1 MKIHTFHHNSFY
13 HKVIKSLH
21 LTGDNIYV
29 HHYHHLQHLHHHHRD
44 HDLFVQLISS
54 RITELDRICKKA
66 LSISIITLGIFSN
79 NFNIQSCLSADSTV
93 DYPLFNEVWN
103 IVNTNYYDSTY
114 NNNNWDTIR
123 KDNIKLLLNGN
134 DEEKVTQKMLSVLGD
149 KYSRLL
155 SKQLYESLWKYD
167 AIGVGLLF
175 QSEPGKNMY
184 VSAPPISGSTGAKAD
199 IRKGDII
206 YTINGISTDGMTAI
220 DLLDQMSNDNTDII
234 IIDIGRIDEITKNV
248 NRKSITLKRSKQS
261 AQNPVKYFTKRLND
275 GKLAGYIKLSEF
287 NSESVPELKKAILDL
302 NKQNI
307 DELALDLRGNTGGG
321 FQFALNIGG
330 MFMKDKLMV
339 VAVGKNEND
348 RSIFKTSYPDGVI
361 YTKPLVLITDGLSA
375 SASEVLVAG
384 LRDNCRAAVVG
395 EKTFGKGKIQ
405 GVFGLANGEGLTLTV
420 AQYVSPLGTIIQSK
434 GVTPDLS
441 MTVLNP
447 YLNALTGNVYSYTL
461 YRPILLISYFF
472 NHIIAIMISISIL
485 LLSYDMYIM
494 NDHRHIVIIIL
505 QHLLY

>member
-1 MKIHTFHHNSFY
+1 MKIHTFHHNSFFQ
-13 HKVIKSLH
+13 KVRKSLH
-21 LTGDNIYV
+21 LIDDSIYV
-29 HHYHHLQHLHHHHRD
+29 HHHHHHENDDCYHHRD
-44 HDLFVQLISS
+44 HDHCLQMFSS
-54 RITELDRICKKA
+54 HITELDRICKKA

-79 NFNIQSCLSADSTV
+79 NFNIQSCLSADSNIV

-114 NNNNWDTIR
+114 NNNNWDNIK
-123 KDNIKLLLNGN
+123 KDNIKLLVNGN

-220 DLLDQMSNDNTDII
+220 DLLDQMSNDKNDII
-234 IIDIGRIDEITKNV
+234 NIDIGRIDEITKII

-261 AQNPVKYFTKRLND
+261 AQNPVKYLTKRLND

-287 NSESVPELKKAILDL
+287 NSESVPELKKAIIDL
-302 NKQNI
+302 NQQNI

-330 MFMKDKLMV
+330 MFMNDKLMV
-339 VAVGKNEND
+339 IAVGKNEND
-348 RSIFKTSYPDGVI
+348 RSKFKTSYPDGVI

-405 GVFGLANGEGLTLTV
+405 AVFGLANGEGLTLTV
-420 AQYVSPLGTIIQSK
+420 AQYVSPLGAIIQSK

-447 YLNALTGNVYSYTL
+447 YLNALTGDVYYYSYIYTL
-461 YRPILLISYFF
+461 C
-472 NHIIAIMISISIL
+472 
-485 LLSYDMYIM
+485 
-494 NDHRHIVIIIL
+494 
-505 QHLLY
+505 

>member
-1 MKIHTFHHNSFY
+1 MKIHSFHHNSFY
-13 HKVIKSLH
+13 HKVRKSLH
-21 LTGDNIYV
+21 LIDNSIYV
-29 HHYHHLQHLHHHHRD
+29 HHHHLQHLHRHHHHND
-44 HDLFVQLISS
+44 HDRFVQLISS

-66 LSISIITLGIFSN
+66 FSISIIISGIFSN

-114 NNNNWDTIR
+114 NNNNWENIK
-123 KDNIKLLLNGN
+123 KDNIELLLNGN
-134 DEEKVTQKMLSVLGD
+134 NEEKVTQKMLSVLGD

-234 IIDIGRIDEITKNV
+234 TIDIGRIDEITKII

-261 AQNPVKYFTKRLND
+261 AQNPVKYLTKRLND

-302 NKQNI
+302 NKQNSAAI
-307 DELALDLRGNTGGG
+307 EWYGPPSGPVH
-321 FQFALNIGG
+321 
-330 MFMKDKLMV
+330 DKLI
-339 VAVGKNEND
+339 KE
-348 RSIFKTSYPDGVI
+348 
-361 YTKPLVLITDGLSA
+361 
-375 SASEVLVAG
+375 
-384 LRDNCRAAVVG
+384 
-395 EKTFGKGKIQ
+395 
-405 GVFGLANGEGLTLTV
+405 
-420 AQYVSPLGTIIQSK
+420 
-434 GVTPDLS
+434 
-441 MTVLNP
+441 
-447 YLNALTGNVYSYTL
+447 
-461 YRPILLISYFF
+461 YRK
-472 NHIIAIMISISIL
+472 
-485 LLSYDMYIM
+485 
-494 NDHRHIVIIIL
+494 
-505 QHLLY
+505 